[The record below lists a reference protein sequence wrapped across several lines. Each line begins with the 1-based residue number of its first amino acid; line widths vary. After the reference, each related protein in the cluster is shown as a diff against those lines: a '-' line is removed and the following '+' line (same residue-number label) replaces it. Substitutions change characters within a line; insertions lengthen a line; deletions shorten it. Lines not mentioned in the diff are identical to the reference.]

1 MNEQTNKPAARR
13 ESPAQIID
21 RLLQRT
27 AIGVSL
33 MTIAY
38 AMSATMYVIDDEGVV
53 DLIDTL
59 QLILGILVLLVL
71 LPAFVKYVRLYY
83 RQKGECPEVDGYL
96 VEMFRRAS
104 AMAFSLTFVFMVI
117 LEKVTEKHLTE
128 LPTPFFIDT
137 ILAFSLGVLSIAFF
151 RVVRSDRD
159 DEVDDDFDT
168 GQGA

>member
-1 MNEQTNKPAARR
+1 MDEQTRKKAAKQ
-13 ESPAQIID
+13 ESPAQIVD

-33 MTIAY
+33 MTVAY
-38 AMSATMYVIDDEGVV
+38 TMSAVMYVIDDQEVV
-53 DLIDTL
+53 DLIDNL
-59 QLILGILVLLVL
+59 QLVLGILVLLVL
-71 LPAFVKYVRLYY
+71 FPAFFKYTRLRY
-83 RQKGECPEVDGYL
+83 RQKGDCPEEDGYL
-96 VEMFRRAS
+96 VAMFRRAS
-104 AMAFSLTFVFMVI
+104 AMAFSLTFVFRVI
-117 LEKVTEKHLTE
+117 LEKATEKHLTE

-137 ILAFSLGVLSIAFF
+137 ILAFSLGVLSFAFF

>member
-1 MNEQTNKPAARR
+1 MNEQTKKKAAKW
-13 ESPAQIID
+13 ESPAQIVD

-33 MTIAY
+33 MTVAY
-38 AMSATMYVIDDEGVV
+38 AMSATMYVIDDPGVV
-53 DLIDTL
+53 DLVDTL

-71 LPAFVKYVRLYY
+71 LPAFFKYARLHY
-83 RQKGECPEVDGYL
+83 RQQGECPEEDGYL
-96 VEMFRRAS
+96 VEIFKRAS
-104 AMAFSLTFVFMVI
+104 AKAFGLTFVFMVI
-117 LEKVTEKHLTE
+117 LEKVTEKYLTE